1 MKFKMNDMNL
11 IRYGESEGGGRNPP
25 SRFVNRLNYRY
36 TFTLN
41 SINQT

>member
-1 MKFKMNDMNL
+1 MNL
-11 IRYGESEGGGRNPP
+11 IRYGESGGWGLAGPPSPP
-25 SRFVNRLNYRY
+25 SRLVNRLNYRY